1 MPTTLTSKVQVT
13 IPKPVREYLGLKAG
27 SSVTF
32 ERLENGDV
40 VLRPAKTR
48 ATRPTT
54 AFAKLRGRATLRMS
68 TEDILALTRGT

>member
-1 MPTTLTSKVQVT
+1 MPTTLTSKGQVT

-32 ERLENGDV
+32 ERLGNGDV

-48 ATRPTT
+48 ATRPAT